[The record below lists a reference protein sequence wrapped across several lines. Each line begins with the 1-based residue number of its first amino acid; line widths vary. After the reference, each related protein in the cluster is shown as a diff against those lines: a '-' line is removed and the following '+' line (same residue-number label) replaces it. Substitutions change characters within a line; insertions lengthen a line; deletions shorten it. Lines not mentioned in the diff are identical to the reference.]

1 MIFLYICKFHLQMMK
16 ETKIIFQIDFES
28 LQQIFFLFMIFVR
41 VWLQEEIYGKYQK
54 YKTCPFMANL
64 SK

>member
-41 VWLQEEIYGKYQK
+41 VWLQEG
-54 YKTCPFMANL
+54 NL
-64 SK
+64 WKVSKV